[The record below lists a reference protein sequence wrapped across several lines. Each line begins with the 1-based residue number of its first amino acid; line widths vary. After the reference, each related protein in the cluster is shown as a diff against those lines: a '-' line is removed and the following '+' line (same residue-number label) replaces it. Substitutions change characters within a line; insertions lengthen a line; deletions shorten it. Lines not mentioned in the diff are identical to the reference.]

1 MNRVANLSKLMDELI
16 LDYKI
21 KLEKEQEHM
30 SEREKAL
37 SNMRRNV
44 DRCNRIAR
52 GELDIKTV
60 LGI

>member
-1 MNRVANLSKLMDELI
+1 MDELI
-16 LDYKI
+16 LDHKI

-30 SEREKAL
+30 TRRDKAL

-44 DRCNRIAR
+44 DRCNRIVR
-52 GELDIKTV
+52 GELDMKTV